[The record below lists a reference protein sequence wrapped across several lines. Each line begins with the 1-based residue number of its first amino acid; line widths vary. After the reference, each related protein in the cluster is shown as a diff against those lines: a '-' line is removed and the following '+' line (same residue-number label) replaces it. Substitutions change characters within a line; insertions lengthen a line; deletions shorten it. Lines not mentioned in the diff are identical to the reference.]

1 MKREFLESLD
11 LGKGVKMPKSAIDA
25 IMNENGNDIEAARKP
40 FSDYESIKQQLSDA
54 NKTIEDFKNMD
65 VDGIKKAADEWKAK
79 YEQAE
84 KDHAAK
90 LDGLELDGKI
100 ESALRDA
107 KAKNAKA
114 VRALLDMEALKSSK
128 NRDADIKA
136 AVEAVAAENA
146 FLFGEDGGGPRLSS
160 GSHHGPGGEPDYSKM
175 SDEEYYAATMKKE

>member
-1 MKREFLESLD
+1 MLEWLKTILGDSYTEEIDKRVSAEI
-11 LGKGVKMPKSAIDA
+11 GKGFVSKVDFNAK
-25 IMNENGNDIEAARKP
+25 NEELKTVQG
-40 FSDYESIKQQLSDA
+40 QLSDA
-54 NKTIEDFKNMD
+54 NKTIDGFKAMD
-65 VDGIKKAADEWKAK
+65 IDGIKKASEDWKTK

-100 ESALRDA
+100 ESALREA

-146 FLFGEDGGGPRLSS
+146 FLFGDDGGPRLNS
-160 GSHHGPGGEPDYSKM
+160 GAPHGPGGEPDYSKM

>member
-1 MKREFLESLD
+1 MKRDFLQNLKAGEQAL
-11 LGKGVKMPKSAIDA
+11 PKEVIDA
-25 IMNENGNDIEAARKP
+25 IMDENGRDIEAAKKP
-40 FSDYESIKQQLSDA
+40 FADYDTIKQQLANA

-100 ESALRDA
+100 ESALREA

-114 VRALLDMEALKSSK
+114 VRALLDMEALKASK

-136 AVEAVAAENA
+136 AVEAVATENA
-146 FLFGEDGGGPRLSS
+146 FLFGDEGGPRLNS
-160 GSHHGPGGEPDYSKM
+160 GAPHGPGGEPDYSKM
-175 SDEEYYAATMKKE
+175 TDEEYYAAIMKKE